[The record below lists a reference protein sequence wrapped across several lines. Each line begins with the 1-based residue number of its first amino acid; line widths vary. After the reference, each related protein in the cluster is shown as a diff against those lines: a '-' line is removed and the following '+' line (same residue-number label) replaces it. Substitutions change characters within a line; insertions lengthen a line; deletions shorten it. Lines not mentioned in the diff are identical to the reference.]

1 MSKGWKLPMR
11 LLRNII
17 LSLEIL
23 AAHRIRT
30 LLSLTG
36 IIIGVA
42 TVLIIASAGRG
53 AEKSILDRIH
63 AMGTNI
69 VIVNA
74 GMTQIF
80 SGRQRQLTIVATL
93 TQQDAAAMEKE
104 CPSVIH
110 AAPAVS
116 KKMQIQWEREIVN
129 TTVMG
134 IPGAGFEVKNVTIAS
149 GRFYSPEEEKAMR
162 KVAVLGPTVAR
173 YLKPDGDVLGMQIQ
187 MGKVLFEVIGVTA
200 AKGTDINGGDQDDIV
215 YIPLGTAMRRV
226 LNIDYVHT
234 IFAQAD
240 SPASLV
246 QAEQEI
252 TDLLRQRHHLR
263 GKPDDFNVQNQSR
276 LLDTEQATT
285 QSMSFLIG
293 GVAGIS
299 LLVGGFGIL
308 AVMIMSVRERKKEI
322 GLRRALG
329 ASHRDIRN
337 QFIIESCMLAT
348 SGGIL
353 GILLGLAVSKGVSL
367 LGYWE
372 TIISWPV
379 AVIAFVFSITI
390 GLIFGVY
397 PALKASR
404 MEPIQALR
412 AE

>member
-1 MSKGWKLPMR
+1 MR

-23 AAHRIRT
+23 AAHRVRT

-42 TVLIIASAGRG
+42 TVLIIASAGKG

-69 VIVNA
+69 VIINA
-74 GMTQIF
+74 GQTQIF
-80 SGRQRQLTIVATL
+80 SGRQRQLTIVTTL
-93 TQQDAAAMEKE
+93 SQQDAAAIEKE
-104 CPSVIH
+104 CPSVTH

-116 KKMQIQWEREIVN
+116 RKMQIDHERDIVN

-134 IPGAGFEVKNVTIAS
+134 ITGNGFEIKNVSIAQ
-149 GRFYSPEEEKAMR
+149 GRFYTPEEEKALR
-162 KVAVLGPTVAR
+162 RVAVLGPTVAR
-173 YLKPDGDVLGMQIQ
+173 YLSPDGNVIGMQIRI
-187 MGKVLFEVIGVTA
+187 GKVLFEVIGVTV
-200 AKGTDINGGDQDDIV
+200 AKGTDINGGDQDDII

-240 SPASLV
+240 SPASLG
-246 QAEQEI
+246 QAEREI
-252 TDLLRQRHHLR
+252 TDLLRQRHRLR
-263 GKPDDFNVQNQSR
+263 GNPDDFNVQNQAR
-276 LLDTEQATT
+276 LLDTERATT

-293 GVAGIS
+293 GVAAIS
-299 LLVGGFGIL
+299 LLVGGFGIM

-329 ASHRDIRN
+329 ASHLDIRN

-348 SGGIL
+348 SGGLL
-353 GILLGLAVSKGVSL
+353 GIILGLAVAQGVSFI
-367 LGYWE
+367 GYWD

-390 GLIFGVY
+390 GLVFGVY
-397 PALKASR
+397 PALRASR